1 VFDGEEKEES
11 LNTHVWI
18 LHHSTG
24 AVISVHGSENSA
36 FDWRAIRGHESDW
49 TIQRMS
55 VRR

>member
-1 VFDGEEKEES
+1 M
-11 LNTHVWI
+11 NTHVWI

-36 FDWRAIRGHESDW
+36 IDWRAIRGHEYDW
-49 TIQRMS
+49 TIQRWS